1 MGLLAAAV
9 QAAAGGG
16 YRLRRADGADQL
28 SAANADL
35 HHLLPFGLFMK
46 FDRLQ
51 LLAFVVPVWAVNISF
66 SLFWLRISV
75 RGRWN
80 GCGVS

>member
-1 MGLLAAAV
+1 
-9 QAAAGGG
+9 
-16 YRLRRADGADQL
+16 
-28 SAANADL
+28 
-35 HHLLPFGLFMK
+35 MK

-51 LLAFVVPVWAVNISF
+51 LLAFVVPVWAVNMTF
-66 SLFWLRISV
+66 SLFGYAISV